1 MKRSILAGLI
11 LTAAITALFWVTDL
25 DLELQSLAYRDT
37 EPHWPFAT
45 RQPWLF
51 LHDFGTLPGLL
62 LALLAIIALG
72 ASFAN
77 AAAARWRYRSLYIFV
92 LMALGPGLVTN
103 VLGKVMC
110 GRPRPDE
117 ILNFG
122 GTFRFHRP
130 FELGTPGQGFSF
142 LCGHCSMGF
151 LFLAFFFLLRGWKR
165 WVALIGSVA
174 FGLLIG
180 AGRVIQAAHFPSD
193 VLLDASVMFTLAAVL
208 SPIASL
214 TRVPRWTVSGWKAAV
229 GTAVTI
235 VVLIVGFLF
244 STPVHKEH
252 VYRWIDDDQGRSSRP
267 NETKLRWM
275 SAYGVSIEVE
285 KGTIHLDLADQVEPL
300 RIHSLVHG
308 YGIPGAGSQTEIGEL
323 DAILRLQQRLEGR
336 YWEVHGSFG
345 VSLPKSTPVRIALK
359 TDQGKVY
366 IGTAAM
372 ERPVSLSG
380 SFDLV
385 DPNHRFTREAGNRF
399 IHPGRGPRLVV
410 SVQADQVVVR

>member
-1 MKRSILAGLI
+1 MAGVI
-11 LTAAITALFWVTDL
+11 ITAAITALFWVTDL

-51 LHDFGTLPGLL
+51 LHDFGTLPGVLV
-62 LALLAIIALG
+62 ALLATIALG
-72 ASFAN
+72 ASFAI
-77 AAAARWRYRSLYIFV
+77 AAAARWRYPSLYIFV
-92 LMALGPGLVTN
+92 FMALGPGLVTN
-103 VLGKVMC
+103 VLGKVLC

-165 WVALIGSVA
+165 WAVLTGSIAL
-174 FGLLIG
+174 GLLIG

-193 VLLDASVMFTLAAVL
+193 ALLDAAVMFTLAAAL
-208 SPIASL
+208 SPIASV
-214 TRVPRWTVSGWKAAV
+214 TPGPRLNLSRWKVAV
-229 GTAVTI
+229 GTVAAI
-235 VVLIVGFLF
+235 VIVIVGFLF

-252 VYRWIDDDQGRSSRP
+252 VYRWNNDDQGRPPRP
-267 NETKLRWM
+267 HQTTLRWM
-275 SAYGVSIEVE
+275 SAQGVSIEVE
-285 KGTIHLDLADQVEPL
+285 KGAIRLDLADQVEPL
-300 RIHSLVHG
+300 RIHALVHG
-308 YGIPGAGSQTEIGEL
+308 FGFPGAGSQTEIREL
-323 DAILRLQQRLEGR
+323 DSILRFHQRLEGT
-336 YWEVHGSFG
+336 YWEVHGSF
-345 VSLPKSTPVRIALK
+345 VISLPKSTPVRIALK

-366 IGTAAM
+366 IGTAAL

-399 IHPGRGPRLVV
+399 IHQGRGPRLVV